1 MEESEP
7 GNLVDESRQEK
18 TDSGKSQETTEE
30 QTRAEGKT
38 TQATT
43 DGGVS
48 NQQAT
53 DNAADEI
60 EKQFENIKETRRQ
73 RAVGWAALVGV
84 LGFLTYQ
91 GLSATEFFDDD
102 TDFTWGHFSTR
113 MTEYF
118 PTTRVADLGVISYLD
133 GYYVWMVDFG
143 SYWAFIRDLNLIYDP
158 EIGSL
163 LFQFPINLTDLYA
176 FIFVE
181 LGIFRLFGEAG
192 TTLAM
197 GLVGTV
203 LGFPLALLFSILAT
217 ERVLRF
223 PFNFI
228 FRAIMSFIRAIPAI
242 IWALIFVALV
252 GLGATAATLAIGFNT
267 IGNLGRLFVE
277 DLEELEDGPIEAMQ
291 TTGANKSQIV
301 FFGMLSQVRTS
312 FIAWTLYIFEIN
324 VRAAVTVG
332 VIGAGGLGAIVAA
345 QQAQLNYE
353 EMMAT
358 LFVIFILIL
367 LVELFSQRL
376 RARLRSDDEK
386 RSWRELIFG
395 FPARMADSLRQ

>member
-1 MEESEP
+1 MEESDP
-7 GNLVDESRQEK
+7 DNLVDETRREDESAE
-18 TDSGKSQETTEE
+18 QETESTEKRRSGGDPIE
-30 QTRAEGKT
+30 A
-38 TQATT
+38 AA
-43 DGGVS
+43 DGGVPE
-48 NQQAT
+48 QKP
-53 DNAADEI
+53 DGVADEI
-60 EKQFENIKETRRQ
+60 ENQFENIKETRRQ
-73 RAVGWAALVGV
+73 RAFGWAALIGV
-84 LGFLTYQ
+84 IGFLTYQ

-118 PTTRVADLGVISYLD
+118 PTTRVADLGAISSLD
-133 GYYVWMVDFG
+133 GYYIWAIDG
-143 SYWAFIRDLNLIYDP
+143 GAYWSFIKDMNLIYDP
-158 EIGSL
+158 EVGSL
-163 LFQFPINLTDLYA
+163 IFQFPINLTDLYA
-176 FIFVE
+176 FVFVE
-181 LGIFRLFGEAG
+181 LGIFSIFGEAG

-217 ERVLRF
+217 ERVLPF

-277 DLEELEDGPIEAMQ
+277 DLEELEDGPIEAME

-345 QQAQLNYE
+345 QQSQLNYE

-376 RARLRSDDEK
+376 RARLRSDEER
-386 RSWRELIFG
+386 RSWQELIFG
-395 FPARMADSLRQ
+395 FPARMADSLRR

>member
-1 MEESEP
+1 MQKRGPADQADGDSRDSKRAVRTEGARDEQER
-7 GNLVDESRQEK
+7 VD
-18 TDSGKSQETTEE
+18 TDSLEPMP
-30 QTRAEGKT
+30 
-38 TQATT
+38 
-43 DGGVS
+43 DGGVVD
-48 NQQAT
+48 QQPS
-53 DNAADEI
+53 DGDDEI
-60 EKQFENIKETRRQ
+60 NRQFESIKETRKQ
-73 RAVGWAALVGV
+73 RAIGWAALAGL

-91 GLSATEFFDDD
+91 GFAATEFFDDD
-102 TDFTWGHFSTR
+102 TDFTWGHFSSR

-118 PTTRVADLGVISYLD
+118 PMAEITDLGGFSVRIID
-133 GYYVWMVDFG
+133 VRV
-143 SYWAFIRDLNLIYDP
+143 YWEFIRDMNLIYDP
-158 EIGSL
+158 EVGSL
-163 LFQFPINLTDLYA
+163 IFQFPVNLTDLYA
-176 FIFVE
+176 FVFVE
-181 LGIFRLFGEAG
+181 LGIFSIFGEAG

-217 ERVLRF
+217 ERVLPF
-223 PFNFI
+223 PFNFV
-228 FRAIMSFIRAIPAI
+228 FRAVMSFIRAIPAI

-291 TTGANKSQIV
+291 TTGANKSEIV

-345 QQAQLNYE
+345 QQNQLNYQ

-358 LFVIFILIL
+358 LFVIFVLIL

-376 RARLRSDDEK
+376 RARLRSDEEK

>member
-1 MEESEP
+1 MEQS
-7 GNLVDESRQEK
+7 D
-18 TDSGKSQETTEE
+18 TDDTGTDHRSPNGAIGQSDDSDGTNQTTRPTGE
-30 QTRAEGKT
+30 AS
-38 TQATT
+38 T
-43 DGGVS
+43 DGGV
-48 NQQAT
+48 AT
-53 DNAADEI
+53 QESGDAVTDEI
-60 EKQFENIKETRRQ
+60 EEQFNNIKETRKQ
-73 RAVGWAALVGV
+73 RAIGWAALVGV
-84 LGFLTYQ
+84 IGFLTYQ

-118 PTTRVADLGVISYLD
+118 PTVQVADLPLD
-133 GYYVWMVDFG
+133 GYYLWVIDVRIYG
-143 SYWAFIRDLNLIYDP
+143 AFIRDMNLIYDP
-158 EIGSL
+158 EVGSL
-163 LFQFPINLTDLYA
+163 VFQYPINLSDLYA
-176 FIFVE
+176 FVFVE
-181 LGIFRLFGEAG
+181 LGIFSIFGEAG
-192 TTLAM
+192 ITLAM

-217 ERVLRF
+217 ERVLPF

-277 DLEELEDGPIEAMQ
+277 DLEELEDGPIEAME

-345 QQAQLNYE
+345 QQNQLNYE
-353 EMMAT
+353 QMMAT

-376 RARLRSDDEK
+376 RARLRSDEEK
-386 RSWRELIFG
+386 RSWKELIFG
-395 FPARMADSLRQ
+395 FPARFADSLRR

>member
-1 MEESEP
+1 MEESDSDDT
-7 GNLVDESRQEK
+7 G
-18 TDSGKSQETTEE
+18 TDHRSPNEAIE
-30 QTRAEGKT
+30 QSDDSVGTNQTTRATADSPGD
-38 TQATT
+38 AST
-43 DGGVS
+43 DGGV
-48 NQQAT
+48 AT
-53 DNAADEI
+53 KESGDAVTDDI
-60 EKQFENIKETRRQ
+60 EEQFNNIKETRKQ
-73 RAVGWAALVGV
+73 RAIGWAALVGV
-84 LGFLTYQ
+84 IGFLTYQ
-91 GLSATEFFDDD
+91 GLSATQFFDDD
-102 TDFTWGHFSTR
+102 TDFTWGHFSSR

-118 PTTRVADLGVISYLD
+118 PTVQVADLPID
-133 GYYVWMVDFG
+133 GYYLWVIDVRIYG
-143 SYWAFIRDLNLIYDP
+143 AFIRDMNLIYDP

-163 LFQFPINLTDLYA
+163 VFQYPINLSDLYA
-176 FIFVE
+176 FVFVE
-181 LGIFRLFGEAG
+181 LGIFSIFGEAG
-192 TTLAM
+192 ITLAM

-217 ERVLRF
+217 ERVLPF

-277 DLEELEDGPIEAMQ
+277 DLEELEDGPIEAME

-345 QQAQLNYE
+345 QQNQLNYE
-353 EMMAT
+353 QMMAT
-358 LFVIFILIL
+358 LFIIFILIL

-376 RARLRSDDEK
+376 RARLRSDEEK
-386 RSWRELIFG
+386 RSWKELIFG
-395 FPARMADSLRQ
+395 FPARFADSLRR